1 MVLRDIK
8 PYPNPPQ
15 PFLVNP
21 WHRTLCKMKP
31 ALRPNDEPGYLKVYE
46 ERGARSKPEEK
57 IFYCMI
63 NVHNPMRN
71 FLNSSI

>member
-21 WHRTLCKMKP
+21 WHTTLCKMKP

-46 ERGARSKPEEK
+46 EPGARSKPQK
-57 IFYCMI
+57 KC
-63 NVHNPMRN
+63 
-71 FLNSSI
+71 LKL